1 MKIIVLDGYA
11 ANPGDLSWDALAA
24 LGELTVYDRTDAKD
38 VVSRIGDAQVILTN
52 KTLITQA
59 VLEACP
65 SLRYVGV
72 LATGYNVVDLEAAKQ
87 QNVVV
92 TNIPA
97 YSTAAVAQFT
107 FALLLEL
114 CHRVGHHADAVA
126 QGRWT
131 ASEHFCF
138 WDYPLMEL
146 AGKTIGLIGYGQIGQ
161 ATAAVARALGMKVL
175 AYTPRGNGPDFVP
188 LETLLKESD
197 VISLHCPLTPAN
209 QGMINRETI
218 AQMKDGVLL
227 LNTARGGLI
236 VDQDLRDAL
245 LSGKIAAAAVDV
257 ATAEPIPAD
266 NPLLGLE
273 NCLITPHIAW
283 APKEARIRLMNIAV
297 ENVRQFLAGTP
308 VNQVN

>member
-24 LGELTVYDRTDAKD
+24 LGELTVYDRTDAED

-72 LATGYNVVDLEAAKQ
+72 LATGYNVVDLAAAKE
-87 QNVVV
+87 QNVIV

-114 CHRVGHHADAVA
+114 CHRIGHHADAVA

-131 ASEHFCF
+131 TSEHFCF

-146 AGKTIGLIGYGQIGQ
+146 ASKTIGLIGYGQIGQ
-161 ATAAVARALGMKVL
+161 ATAAIARALGMRVL

-197 VISLHCPLTPAN
+197 VISLHCPLTAEN
-209 QGMINRETI
+209 QEMINRETI
-218 AQMKDGVLL
+218 SQMKDGVLL

-236 VDQDLRDAL
+236 AEQDLREAL
-245 LSGKIAAAAVDV
+245 LSGKVAAAAVDV
-257 ATAEPIPAD
+257 ATAEPIHAD
-266 NPLLGLE
+266 NPLLGLD